1 MAKSGAARKR
11 KAAKS
16 DARITPTA
24 EAMQHGE
31 FTSVGMAYR
40 RVPMIEVLYQ
50 SDHLS
55 EREYR
60 ALAHYRDQATL
71 AARSPLKSCLDDS
84 QGGGGDIPM
93 SAAITS
99 AMLATSWIERNMGAL
114 APIARAIAVE
124 DKTLSQWCI
133 DQFGGRER
141 YGPSGKFVAVVPVN
155 EKLNIRMANMELR
168 MAAHRVAG

>member
-11 KAAKS
+11 KSKP
-16 DARITPTA
+16 DVRIMPTA

-31 FTSVGMAYR
+31 FNSVGMAYR
-40 RVPMIEVLYQ
+40 RVPMIEVLYR
-50 SDHLS
+50 DDKLS

-71 AARSPLKSCLDDS
+71 AARSPLKSCLDDT

-124 DKTLSQWCI
+124 DKSLSQWCI

-141 YGPSGKFVAVVPVN
+141 YGPGGKFIAVVPVN

-168 MAAHRVAG
+168 MAAHRIAG